1 MPKTSN
7 IFKTSI
13 ILNCYETGKNVKHS
27 RNSTTTA
34 ANNKDKLRVLYA
46 RKNVWDYF
54 GLHREDFLNLSE
66 AKQLQLVRK
75 FYFENL
81 SSSSKTNIDSSIGSA
96 IQNSTGLS
104 MTKIIESGNDRT
116 EMTLSTNATTE
127 EKPIKCIN
135 MWKSHGFFGT
145 ESCDF
150 SIEKAS
156 MPENTLY
163 YINQGYQSYKD
174 SKKVYYNDVYIIAQI
189 MPLAMQ
195 PKDIGSYQLK
205 DDEVK
210 ILRARYDPIS
220 GEFLGIEYCIGFIT
234 VKKRCR

>member
-1 MPKTSN
+1 MS
-7 IFKTSI
+7 SI
-13 ILNCYETGKNVKHS
+13 LGIVQQQQQQQTPIDE
-27 RNSTTTA
+27 
-34 ANNKDKLRVLYA
+34 DKLRVLCA

-54 GLHREDFLNLSE
+54 WLDREDFLNLSE
-66 AKQLQLVRK
+66 AKQLQLGRK

-116 EMTLSTNATTE
+116 EMALSTNATIE
-127 EKPIKCIN
+127 EKPVKSIN
-135 MWKSHGFFGT
+135 MWKNHGFFGT

-150 SIEKAS
+150 SIEKAN

-174 SKKVYYNDVYIIAQI
+174 SKKVY
-189 MPLAMQ
+189 
-195 PKDIGSYQLK
+195 
-205 DDEVK
+205 
-210 ILRARYDPIS
+210 
-220 GEFLGIEYCIGFIT
+220 
-234 VKKRCR
+234 